1 MKLRVKRRRSAKVE
15 QPDEE
20 RAVKRT
26 LTCLSLALF
35 ALLLAACPGSGGA
48 GVSSPG
54 TGVLKP
60 APTIT
65 TTSLPRATRGTAYS
79 AQLDATT
86 PAGTGGIQWLLS
98 PLSSPLPGGLVL
110 QASGSLVGTPYV
122 SGLFELRFR
131 CVNDEGG
138 AAEAALDIVIYEP
151 VGYTHAPDIYDAPA
165 NDSFATATN
174 LGALSAVAPIV
185 QLTPLSVTSNPADP
199 DHDPRDYFS
208 FSTPHAGRIQIEVYF
223 DSSIGKL
230 LTNLGGQHNGVPEEI
245 VNGVAIA
252 AGDDSRM
259 VLDNAPAGTWYLKV
273 EAQYKNTTW
282 NANGYTF
289 RISFSDLTIATD
301 LLEHD
306 LALGAL
312 NTQLQAGL
320 GGMPVSNGDW
330 SLTAGTLPAGVSLA
344 QDGTLS
350 GTPAQQGLFDFSVSV
365 DAGGLVAERA
375 LRLRVYDSATGDYWQ
390 RLGEHRYY
398 DAAAVNGDGAYH
410 EHYSEATVVAPH
422 PDYGSEGAIY
432 VIGGRVADTVNT
444 VYVFHTAHQADPDL
458 EYKLQDIGRPLSNE
472 RQYLGAVFLQH
483 SYGGYIYVVGGE
495 LYSNTAPS
503 SGDFTRVVERMQVAD
518 AGGNALAT
526 LGSWETLAELP
537 SDLAGRDVRGYAE
550 ALVVGSDTAL
560 DADDRIYLLA
570 GRLQVESTAGSDSY
584 VKEENAAVL
593 MYEAPT
599 SAVGLGVW
607 YRKLDATPYTPRRFP
622 SGGVIDGRIYI
633 VGGTGSAGTLDTV
646 EMYQPDPTG
655 ANAARATLDSSNYPT
670 LAEPCYY
677 AASAVHN
684 GRLYVLNGWK
694 FSGFSPVGT
703 TRLQSF
709 TPNAGGTGGSMQQLA
724 TPDSPSGY
732 HSAVFHDGELWF
744 ITGRD
749 SFVQTPH
756 HSLRYTPQP

>member
-1 MKLRVKRRRSAKVE
+1 MKSA
-15 QPDEE
+15 
-20 RAVKRT
+20 

-35 ALLLAACPGSGGA
+35 ALLLAACPGSGSA
-48 GVSSPG
+48 GGSSG
-54 TGVLKP
+54 SAAQAP
-60 APTIT
+60 APTIS

-86 PAGTGGIQWLLS
+86 PAGTGAILWSLS
-98 PLSSPLPGGLVL
+98 PQSSPLPGGLVL
-110 QASGSLVGTPYV
+110 QASGALVGTPYV
-122 SGLFELRFR
+122 SGLFEMRFR
-131 CVNDEGG
+131 CINDEGG
-138 AAEAALDIVIYEP
+138 AAEVALDIVIYEP
-151 VGYTHAPDIYDAPA
+151 AGYTHAPDTCDTPA
-165 NDSFATATN
+165 NDSFATATS
-174 LGALSAVAPIV
+174 LGALSAAAPIV

-199 DHDPRDYFS
+199 NYDPRDYFS
-208 FSTPHAGRIQIEVYF
+208 FTTPHTGRIQVEVYF
-223 DSSIGKL
+223 DSFIGKL

-259 VLDNAPAGTWYLKV
+259 VLDDAPAGTWYLKV

-289 RISFSDLTIATD
+289 RITFSDLTVTTD

-306 LALGAL
+306 LVLGAL
-312 NTQLQAGL
+312 NTQLQADL
-320 GGMPVSNGDW
+320 AGMPVTTGTW
-330 SLTAGTLPAGVSLA
+330 SQTAGTLPAGISLA

-350 GTPAQQGLFDFSVSV
+350 GTPTQQGLFDFSVSV
-365 DAGGLVAERA
+365 DAGGLLAGRA
-375 LRLRVYDSATGDYWQ
+375 VRLRVYDSAAGDYWQ
-390 RLGEHRYY
+390 RFGEHRYY
-398 DAAAVNGDGAYH
+398 DAAAANGDGAYH

-422 PDYGSEGAIY
+422 PAYGSEGAIY

-444 VYVFHTAHQADPDL
+444 VYVFHTAHQANPDL
-458 EYKLQDIGRPLSNE
+458 EYKLQDIGRPLSSE

-483 SYGGYIYVVGGE
+483 SYGGYIYAVGGE

-503 SGDFTRVVERMQVAD
+503 SGDFTRVVERIQVAD
-518 AGGNALAT
+518 AAGNPLAAP
-526 LGSWETLAELP
+526 GSWETLAELP
-537 SDLAGRDVRGYAE
+537 DDIAGRDIKGYAE

-560 DADDRIYLLA
+560 DADDRIYLVA
-570 GRLQVESTAGSDSY
+570 GRMQVEGSAGSGSY

-607 YRKLDATPYTPRRFP
+607 YRKADVAPYTPRRFP
-622 SGGVIDGRIYI
+622 SGGMIDGRIYI

-646 EMYQPDPTG
+646 EMYQPDPAG
-655 ANAARATLDSSNYPT
+655 ANVALATLDSSNYPT

-703 TRLQSF
+703 SRLQSF
-709 TPNAGGTGGSMQQLA
+709 TPNAGGAGGTMQQLA
-724 TPDSPSGY
+724 TPDNPSGY
-732 HSAVFHDGELWF
+732 HSAVFHDGDLCF

-756 HSLRYTPQP
+756 YSLRYTPQP